1 MAKKGDNVR
10 IAISAEAKKFDGHL
24 PKVAKN
30 PRETALIMD
39 CLRTN
44 TFMKDLQKDQL
55 QKVKIINVKC
65 SSYYFI
71 TCR

>member
-1 MAKKGDNVR
+1 MR

-24 PKVAKN
+24 PKIPKN

-44 TFMKDLQKDQL
+44 TFMKDLQKDKL
-55 QKVKIINVKC
+55 QKVKIINFHPIGNC
-65 SSYYFI
+65 F
-71 TCR
+71 TR